1 MKKRI
6 FWVIIGIITST
17 ILFDSDAH
25 AQERRTASPSISQ
38 GKFAELIGEQLG
50 YKEAPIENLKKIG
63 VTPLGEWS
71 PEKPLTIQ
79 DLDAIL
85 IRLARR
91 DPVIENMEP
100 AKLVDSIGF
109 PPRNVSQE
117 GIKVLLESDVFKKT
131 AINLRLLLSGPLLP
145 LPLKY
150 TKLVEIGAGGLKSD
164 IAVAPSIAAAVAVAA
179 TGEEPPPVIIIIE
192 PPPPPPPPP
201 SW

>member
-6 FWVIIGIITST
+6 LVIIIISFT
-17 ILFDSDAH
+17 LFYSNAH
-25 AQERRTASPSISQ
+25 AQEKRAPAVNQ
-38 GKFAELIGEQLG
+38 GRFAELIGEKLG

-71 PEKPLTIQ
+71 PEKPLTTQ

-91 DPVIENMEP
+91 DPVMEHMEP

-109 PPRNVSQE
+109 PSRDVSQE
-117 GIKVLLESDVFKKT
+117 AIKTMIESEVFKRT
-131 AINLRLLLSGPLLP
+131 TINLRLLLSGAALP
-145 LPLKY
+145 LPVKY
-150 TKLVEIGAGGLKSD
+150 FKAVEIGEGGMKSD
-164 IAVAPSIAAAVAVAA
+164 IAVATSATPVAAVAAPAVANP
-179 TGEEPPPVIIIIE
+179 TEEPPPVVE
-192 PPPPPPPPP
+192 PPPPAPEPTPKP